1 MAAPLPLV
9 PVVVPAPVPGNPF
22 FDEDPIYLPAGNPLV
37 AATAAILPWQPV
49 VAALNAPAQ
58 MSAPAYA
65 FLFAFGIRC
74 RVSPLPADQVAA
86 RGVNPFTLRLHAAYW
101 SRSLSELCSSGLA
114 PPGVVYGTASEL
126 HDAIAGLSVQNPNLL
141 LIAAADW
148 NLAPALASP
157 GAAAAQAAARAR
169 FSDIS
174 FLAAA
179 SITSLEIT
187 SGPRARTAPWAAI
200 ALLAGALGPVGRN
213 PLRIAPAA
221 PALIVAAEIRGSSTA
236 QDAVL
241 AVSLRQV
248 LVSAL
253 LPAAFRSHLA
263 EQASILSELQAGLR
277 YRLTEDDKSAVEE
290 ERIYYVRPRYPTI
303 AVAVIDLGSS
313 ESQIVGT
320 LRVLQKAML
329 PIQLHDARLADVLDR
344 LESQLASRRP
354 TLNLVLAQANPT
366 LDAVTAA
373 ILAENAVMAQVGASA
388 ANNIVG
394 NGAPGGGTDA
404 DGLAIAK
411 QPFKDVAAALG
422 RFDLTSEAG
431 QRDAIASIL
440 VPGE

>member
-1 MAAPLPLV
+1 
-9 PVVVPAPVPGNPF
+9 
-22 FDEDPIYLPAGNPLV
+22 
-37 AATAAILPWQPV
+37 
-49 VAALNAPAQ
+49 
-58 MSAPAYA
+58 
-65 FLFAFGIRC
+65 
-74 RVSPLPADQVAA
+74 
-86 RGVNPFTLRLHAAYW
+86 
-101 SRSLSELCSSGLA
+101 
-114 PPGVVYGTASEL
+114 
-126 HDAIAGLSVQNPNLL
+126 
-141 LIAAADW
+141 
-148 NLAPALASP
+148 
-157 GAAAAQAAARAR
+157 
-169 FSDIS
+169 
-174 FLAAA
+174 
-179 SITSLEIT
+179 
-187 SGPRARTAPWAAI
+187 
-200 ALLAGALGPVGRN
+200 
-213 PLRIAPAA
+213 
-221 PALIVAAEIRGSSTA
+221 VAAEIRGSSTA